1 LDQKITHIPHGL
13 DITRYPKVEIN
24 PEKHHLILA
33 VGQLAERKGFSTLV
47 EACRILKDKDIR
59 FHCQIIGQGP
69 QQEILSEMIINL
81 AVEDCVSLC
90 GALPHEDVIEHYANA
105 KMLVMPCIQSNDG
118 NLDGIPNVLFEA
130 MSMGIPVISTHIS
143 AIPELVQDGENG
155 ILVFP
160 GDSKAL
166 ADAMETLINSP
177 LEAIQ
182 LGKNGRDTI
191 LSEFD
196 VETNVAR
203 FATTLWP
210 QWFQ

>member
-1 LDQKITHIPHGL
+1 
-13 DITRYPKVEIN
+13 
-24 PEKHHLILA
+24 
-33 VGQLAERKGFSTLV
+33 
-47 EACRILKDKDIR
+47 
-59 FHCQIIGQGP
+59 
-69 QQEILSEMIINL
+69 MIVNL
-81 AVEDCVSLC
+81 AIEDCVNLC
-90 GALPHEDVIEHYANA
+90 GALPHEEVIEHYANA

-177 LEAIQ
+177 QEAIQ
-182 LGKNGRDTI
+182 LGENGRDTI